1 MALKLF
7 SEDLHHGGMSGLSLS
22 SWSPVFMT
30 CGRLDRTVKLW
41 NYEKQVLVF
50 TERYHEDVLNV
61 SLHPTGQ
68 SAMLALASSVQFCM
82 VHADRLVSRRVL
94 AVKNC
99 SLVRFSRSGQMCAV
113 VDGLNVV
120 VYCSI
125 TFKKLHQL
133 SAHKKPVNNN
143 IRSFTQLVGIWFLFR
158 LSVLLGCVPFFCFYF
173 SVRVKKMFHRKI
185 FRLIDFGDGFRLITL
200 SSLAHCHWY
209 FLI

>member
-1 MALKLF
+1 MKLY
-7 SEDLHHGGMSGLSLS
+7 SEDLHHGGVAGLSLS

-41 NYEKQVLVF
+41 NYEKQTLLF

-68 SAMLALASSVQFCM
+68 CAMLAFAGSVQFCM
-82 VHADRLVSRRVL
+82 VHADRLLSRRAL

-99 SLVRFSRSGQMCAV
+99 SLVRFSRSGQMFAL
-113 VDGLNVV
+113 VDALNVD

-133 SAHKKPVNNN
+133 STHKKPVNNY
-143 IRSFTQLVGIWFLFR
+143 
-158 LSVLLGCVPFFCFYF
+158 FYF
-173 SVRVKKMFHRKI
+173 
-185 FRLIDFGDGFRLITL
+185 
-200 SSLAHCHWY
+200 Y
-209 FLI
+209 F